1 MGFGDF
7 IGRSINSVYGTDAQG
22 NPTRQGMFAQSLGQG
37 YDFYQARRQ
46 AKQDEAELRRQQT
59 LQRNIMNQQMAMA
72 QQRAG
77 EETALRQGV
86 VDRTRLLEQALMQAR
101 QAMGQS
107 PVATQDDI
115 NREYQSI
122 SEMMKD
128 EYGNVIDRVSSQ
140 GFADA
145 IAKGMDRS
153 DRFRDTQREL
163 GQQSAEELRKIDQ
176 EAYNAA
182 INRTQANLDTIYS
195 GREKRLGEIGGQY
208 KDSADILKGVLP
220 SNAGT
225 LFENTSRN
233 QGAFVRN
240 ARTNAADSRSAVGTL
255 EGDISKNVA
264 PNVGYMLGKTDK
276 PTNSSQAEI
285 EALKK
290 QISDLQKR
298 NNLLVG
304 NSNRYTGAGGP

>member
-1 MGFGDF
+1 MGFGDYVAKG
-7 IGRSINSVYGTDAQG
+7 IS
-22 NPTRQGMFAQSLGQG
+22 SLYPGEDGDPSRAAMGIQAG
-37 YDFYQARRQ
+37 GKIFDYYQARKQ
-46 AKQDEAELRRQQT
+46 AERDEEIERREIEAQRRI
-59 LQRNIMNQQMAMA
+59 LQQQMNMA
-72 QQRAG
+72 QRRAQ
-77 EETALRQGV
+77 EETALRQGIV
-86 VDRTRLLEQALMQAR
+86 SRAQLLEQALANAR
-101 QAMGQS
+101 QAMGQAPTAS
-107 PVATQDDI
+107 QDDI
-115 NREYQSI
+115 NRNYQQI
-122 SEMMKD
+122 RETMVD
-128 EYGNVIDRVSSQ
+128 DYYNTLDRVSSQ

-240 ARTNAADSRSAVGTL
+240 ARTNAADSRTAVGTL

-285 EALKK
+285 ESLKK

-304 NSNRYTGAGGP
+304 NSNRYSGAGGP